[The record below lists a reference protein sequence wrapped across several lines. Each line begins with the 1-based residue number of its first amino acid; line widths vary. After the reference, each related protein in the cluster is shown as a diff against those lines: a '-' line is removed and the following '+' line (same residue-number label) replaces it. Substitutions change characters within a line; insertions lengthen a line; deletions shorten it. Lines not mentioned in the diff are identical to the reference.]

1 VLLTALARTASEVA
15 EEEVV
20 VVEEEEEVEAI
31 SGRVCGDVGRI

>member
-15 EEEVV
+15 EEVV